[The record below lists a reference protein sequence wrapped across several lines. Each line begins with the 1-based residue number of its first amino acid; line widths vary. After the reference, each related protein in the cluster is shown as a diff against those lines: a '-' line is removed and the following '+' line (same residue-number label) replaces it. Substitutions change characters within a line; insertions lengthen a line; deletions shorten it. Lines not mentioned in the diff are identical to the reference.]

1 MCSIWTAWNIF
12 FDFCYQGNFKHAY
25 KSYEEQL
32 EKSHDLDDCG
42 IEAQAYGN
50 LGICKMNMGELEDA
64 IGMFEQQ
71 LALLE
76 QLQASPA
83 ARLDRGRALGNLGD
97 CHEALG
103 MFGNRS
109 EDSIYI

>member
-1 MCSIWTAWNIF
+1 MVFIF
-12 FDFCYQGNFKHAY
+12 TGNFKEAY

-32 EKSHDLDDCG
+32 EKAHDLNDCS

-50 LGICKMNMGELEDA
+50 LGICKMNMGELESA
-64 IGMFEQQ
+64 IGQFEQQ

-76 QLQASPA
+76 QLQSSLA

-103 MFGNRS
+103 K
-109 EDSIYI
+109 